1 MRACPLPLDVRVDA
15 LHVSQRGHGRRRWS
29 PYPGTLARAPLKL
42 PAAAAA
48 LAHSPWRRH
57 PPLFHLASPPEPVS
71 RLRALAA
78 SSPDPATTSSASRDW
93 RHQPPPSPLL
103 QAASPPSSAL
113 IPLRRAGAQ
122 PRNAVSAAPWPTDA
136 PATPTSWSFAKRRG
150 CDTNLALTTRVAPS
164 PRARHPRAHPRR
176 ASASTSSHHD
186 DAVVRNVGRD
196 PATPR

>member
-1 MRACPLPLDVRVDA
+1 MVALPGNPSPRPFKASCSRRCPCPFPMA
-15 LHVSQRGHGRRRWS
+15 
-29 PYPGTLARAPLKL
+29 
-42 PAAAAA
+42 
-48 LAHSPWRRH
+48 
-57 PPLFHLASPPEPVS
+57 
-71 RLRALAA
+71 
-78 SSPDPATTSSASRDW
+78 
-93 RHQPPPSPLL
+93 PPPSSVPPRLAPGAREPPPRPRRVEPRPRDDVVRKPRL
-103 QAASPPSSAL
+103 APSTTTKPPTPGREPPSSAL